1 MHLLPASLTDSRL
14 LNRHCAASQNRNMRW
29 LAGTSIEDS
38 SSYCKEEVAAGR
50 EVRAPISSA

>member
-38 SSYCKEEVAAGR
+38 SSYCKEEVAPRR
-50 EVRAPISSA
+50 EARAPIGSA